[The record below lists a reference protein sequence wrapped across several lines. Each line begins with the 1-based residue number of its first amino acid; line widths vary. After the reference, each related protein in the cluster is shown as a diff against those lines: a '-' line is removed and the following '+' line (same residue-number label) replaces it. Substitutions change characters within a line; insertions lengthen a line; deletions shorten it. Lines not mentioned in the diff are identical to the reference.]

1 MKKLF
6 AVIALAAFV
15 TAVSAQ
21 TPKPAAKK
29 EACCK
34 KEATAKMACEKDSK
48 MACCQKKAAEAKK
61 AAPKKA

>member
-34 KEATAKMACEKDSK
+34 KEVTAKMACDKDSK
-48 MACCQKKAAEAKK
+48 KDCCKKKMAEAKK
-61 AAPKKA
+61 TVKKA

>member
-21 TPKPAAKK
+21 EPKPAAKK

-34 KEATAKMACEKDSK
+34 KEATAKMACDKDSK
-48 MACCQKKAAEAKK
+48 KDCCKKKMTEAKK
-61 AAPKKA
+61 TVKKA